1 MAEAA
6 GHLGR
11 GLEVLATLPE
21 GPARRIKEL
30 DLQTALGRALIAA
43 KGYAAEETG
52 RAFARARLLAAEME
66 DGPQLFPVLFG
77 QSLFRLLRGELDVA
91 REVAQEMLGL
101 AERQQ
106 DTASLVVAHRAL
118 GTNLFWLGQPA
129 LARAHIDQALDLFD
143 PAQHAQL
150 AERYTFHPRVV
161 GLDFKALILL
171 VLGHPDEARAI
182 GGQALDEARASSH
195 LVTLAVVLQH
205 ACIMHQT
212 CGDFPAMQRA
222 AEELLAIA
230 TEQGFPFWIAHG
242 SFLGD
247 WARAEQDRNGHDPM
261 LLRDDLEAILKPG
274 AALILPYYYALV
286 AQTFAQHGE
295 PALAMQM
302 LDESFALLGRTGER
316 WFEAEVHRLRGELHL
331 SPAQRRGSGDPTSA
345 EACFSRAIE
354 IARSQQA
361 RLWELRASVSLARLW
376 QDQGRLSEARA
387 LLAPIH
393 AWFSEGFELREL
405 VEAKALLDGMA

>member
-6 GHLGR
+6 GHFTR

-21 GPARRIKEL
+21 GPTRQSKEL

-52 RAFARARLLAAEME
+52 QAFARARALAAEME

-129 LARAHIDQALDLFD
+129 LARVHIDQALALFD
-143 PAQHAQL
+143 ATQHMQL

-161 GLDFKALILL
+161 GLDFKSLILL
-171 VLGHPDEARAI
+171 VLGHPEEARKI
-182 GGQALDEARASSH
+182 GGQALDEARAASH

-205 ACIMHQT
+205 ACIFHQT
-212 CGDFPAMQRA
+212 CGDFPAMQQA

-242 SFLGD
+242 SFLRD
-247 WARAEQDRNGHDPM
+247 WARAEQGHDGHDPVP
-261 LLRDDLEAILKPG
+261 LRDVRARRRILG
-274 AALILPYYYALV
+274 L
-286 AQTFAQHGE
+286 
-295 PALAMQM
+295 
-302 LDESFALLGRTGER
+302 
-316 WFEAEVHRLRGELHL
+316 
-331 SPAQRRGSGDPTSA
+331 GDP
-345 EACFSRAIE
+345 
-354 IARSQQA
+354 
-361 RLWELRASVSLARLW
+361 
-376 QDQGRLSEARA
+376 G
-387 LLAPIH
+387 
-393 AWFSEGFELREL
+393 
-405 VEAKALLDGMA
+405 

>member
-6 GHLGR
+6 GHLSR
-11 GLEVLATLPE
+11 GLEVLASLPE
-21 GPARRIKEL
+21 DPARRSKEL
-30 DLQTALGRALIAA
+30 DLQTALGQALIAA

-52 RAFARARLLAAEME
+52 RAFARARALAAEME

-91 REVAQEMLGL
+91 HEVAQEMLDL

-106 DTASLVVAHRAL
+106 DSANLVVAHRAL

-129 LARAHIDQALDLFD
+129 RGRAHIDQALALFD
-143 PAQHAQL
+143 PAEHAQL

-161 GLDFKALILL
+161 GLDFRALILL
-171 VLGHPDEARAI
+171 VLGYPDEARATSRV
-182 GGQALDEARASSH
+182 ALDEARAAAH

-205 ACIMHQT
+205 ACIVHQT
-212 CGDFPAMQRA
+212 CGDHPAMQQA

-242 SFLGD
+242 TFLRD
-247 WARAEQDRNGHDPM
+247 WARAAQGRNGQQRVP
-261 LLRDDLEAILKPG
+261 LRDDLEAILKPG

-286 AQTFAQHGE
+286 AQTFAQSAE
-295 PALAMQM
+295 PAAAAQM
-302 LDESFALLGRTGER
+302 LDESLALLERTGER
-316 WFEAEVHRLRGELHL
+316 WFEAEVHRLRGELELATALHGGAVA
-331 SPAQRRGSGDPTSA
+331 AQ
-345 EACFSRAIE
+345 ACFERAIAV
-354 IARSQQA
+354 ARSQEA
-361 RLWELRASVSLARLW
+361 SLWELRASASLARLW
-376 QDQGRLSEARA
+376 RDQGRPAEAHA

-393 AWFSEGFELREL
+393 ARFSEGLELREL
-405 VEAKALLDGMA
+405 VDARALLDGMA